1 MEGYLPPSPNYYSV
15 IPAEVRYDDRLPAAA
30 KLLYGEISSLANRD
44 GYCFARNEYF
54 SDLYRV
60 TDRTITRL
68 ISKLA
73 EYGYVTVRL
82 IGNPAD
88 GQAFGRRIYIGAAAA
103 ALVDCNVTTT
113 TKMST
118 PENFVGVTPTKM
130 STSTLIN
137 NNKTNKSTRAKKS
150 TDLSAVKTELKQWVD
165 GIGLQAQEA
174 DDLIARLSDFA
185 DMRVEKGNPMSAGRC
200 ISILVNRLQRY
211 SGGNVAVMTAM
222 LDNAIFRRWDSVYQ
236 LRDDELQEALGRS
249 GSPGSNAAREEDC
262 KWV

>member
-103 ALVDCNVTTT
+103 ALVDCNVTTPTKMSTPDNFVGGGT

-118 PENFVGVTPTKM
+118 H
-130 STSTLIN
+130 TLN
-137 NNKTNKSTRAKKS
+137 KNNKEYKSTRAKKS

-165 GIGLQAQEA
+165 GLGLQTQEA
-174 DDLIARLSDFA
+174 DDLMARLSDFA

-236 LRDDELQEALGRS
+236 LRDDELQEALGRNS
-249 GSPGSNAAREEDC
+249 SPGSNAAREEDC